1 MACASCTSTDGTPRG
16 CKSNGTCGT
25 DSCNKLTVFDW
36 LGEYAVAGGRTSIC
50 DLVEIRFKNS
60 RKEYFRNEDKLPL
73 KIGDLVATQAQSGHD
88 IGMVT
93 LTGELVRF
101 QMRKKKIKER

>member
-1 MACASCTSTDGTPRG
+1 MACASCTSADGTPRG

-36 LGEYAVAGGRTSIC
+36 LANMQLPGGEAAC
-50 DLVEIRFKNS
+50 DLVEVRFKNS
-60 RKEYFRNEDKLPL
+60 RKEYFRNEEKLPL
-73 KIGDLVATQAQSGHD
+73 KMGDIIATQAQSGHD

-93 LTGELVRF
+93 LTGITECDN
-101 QMRKKKIKER
+101 